1 MGMMFFNL
9 AYLAGGAAML
19 ICGVMLLASLQIGA
33 IPFGVFA
40 MLVGIVFIALGIA
53 GVVLVFRK

>member
-1 MGMMFFNL
+1 MLFNI

-19 ICGVMLLASLQIGA
+19 ICGVVVLASLQVGA

-40 MLVGIVFIALGIA
+40 VLAGIVFIALSIA
-53 GVVLVFRK
+53 GVVLAFRR

>member
-1 MGMMFFNL
+1 MFFNL

-19 ICGVMLLASLQIGA
+19 ICGAMLLASLQVGA

-40 MLVGIVFIALGIA
+40 VLAGIAFLALGIA
-53 GVVLVFRK
+53 GVVLAFRR